1 MSEPPSSCPWIPELR
16 LRIPWTSAG
25 IRANGVGYRVFRA
38 TTRTVLP
45 SESTRGALRP
55 ECVAADWFGCA
66 LVLLR
71 SYSTTLRRRQQLRT
85 SGYCPRGALPAG
97 KARHGAETRPMTLRR
112 RQQLRAS
119 GYCPRGA
126 LPNGTARHG
135 VETQP
140 MIAAYGLTRGA
151 GFCPRRWR
159 GAVRPDNEGASCAR
173 VCCALL

>member
-1 MSEPPSSCPWIPELR
+1 MPPCRCPWIPELR
-16 LRIPWTSAG
+16 LKIPWTSAG

-45 SESTRGALRP
+45 SESTRGAVRP

-85 SGYCPRGALPAG
+85 SGYCPRGALP
-97 KARHGAETRPMTLRR
+97 
-112 RQQLRAS
+112 
-119 GYCPRGA
+119 
-126 LPNGTARHG
+126 NGTARHG
-135 VETQP
+135 AETQP

-159 GAVRPDNEGASCAR
+159 GAVRPDNEGAFCAR
-173 VCCALL
+173 VCCALLIFD